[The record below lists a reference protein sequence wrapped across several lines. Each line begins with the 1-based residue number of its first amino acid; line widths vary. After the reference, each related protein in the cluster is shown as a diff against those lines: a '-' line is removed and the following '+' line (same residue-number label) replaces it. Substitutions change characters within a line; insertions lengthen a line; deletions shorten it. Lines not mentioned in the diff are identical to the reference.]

1 MEIANTRSVKA
12 KLSEYLNSL
21 EEKGPVVITSNGKPR
36 ALLLSFSEEDL
47 IGLVVQSSEELRDAI
62 MEGLV
67 EVEKGKTLSVK
78 EARRKLNKRNAA

>member
-1 MEIANTRSVKA
+1 MEIVNTRSVKA

-21 EEKGPVVITSNGKPR
+21 EEKGPVVITSNGKPK

-47 IGLVVQSSEELRDAI
+47 IGLVVENSDGLRDAI

-67 EVEKGKTLSVK
+67 EVEEGKTLSVK

>member
-1 MEIANTRSVKA
+1 MEIVNTRSAKA

-36 ALLLSFSEEDL
+36 AILLSFSEEDL
-47 IGLVVQSSEELRDAI
+47 IGLVVQNSEELRDAI

-67 EVEKGKTLSVK
+67 EVGKGKTLSVK